1 LRIGSEPYWRRKLR
15 IVSEPKQR
23 SKPKVMS
30 EPWAVRK
37 LEEQAGRK

>member
-1 LRIGSEPYWRRKLR
+1 MRIGSEPYWRRKLR